1 MRLLIVIALAAL
13 LTACG
18 TTPKQLNPVVGTA
31 ESGPVVAASL
41 SVGPCEMSIAPA
53 QTRVSVAM
61 QKAQRRL
68 HEGVMDVATADRIAN
83 EGREILARL
92 GTVCKH
98 ESAGNTDAA
107 NNARD
112 YAARRLP
119 AIEYMVRK
127 DAK

>member
-1 MRLLIVIALAAL
+1 MRLLIAIALAAL

-18 TTPKQLNPVVGTA
+18 ATPKQLNPVVGTTQ
-31 ESGPVVAASL
+31 SGPVVAASL

-53 QTRVSVAM
+53 QTRVSVVL

-68 HEGVMDVATADRIAN
+68 HDGVIGVAAAERIAN
-83 EGREILARL
+83 EGREIIARL

-98 ESAGNTDAA
+98 ESAGNIDAA
-107 NNARD
+107 NNARE